1 MIAPGSPGLPPAW
14 SRSAKDAVGTAL
26 GSSRIWYTLGRGI
39 LNEVYWPSCSTPQI
53 RDLGFIVAG
62 DNFWHEVKR
71 DSNYTLSTPAPDVPL
86 LHVVHRHARYR
97 LELEILAD
105 PIRDVVLIRYRL
117 DGDAMKLYVLLAPH
131 LEGSG
136 HDNTAMVL
144 PAGLGAIK
152 GTTALMLAADGGF
165 DRASA
170 GYVGQSD
177 GWQDFKRNAAMTW
190 EYASAPNGNV
200 ALLGELKNAQGV
212 LALSLADTIEGARTL
227 AWSSLAC
234 GFDAAR
240 ELFVAGWRR
249 WADQLDCAHA
259 DSTVEAALRRA
270 AMVLKVHDDR
280 AFPGAVVASLST
292 PWGQTRDD
300 PGGYH
305 LVWSRDAVQSGLA
318 LIACAHHR
326 EARRLLAYLIATQ
339 QPDGHWVQNFFA
351 DGRAYWTSVQLD
363 EVALPVLLAAK
374 LDQLG
379 KLGDLRRQATTM
391 VRRALTFVA
400 RNGPS
405 SQQDRWEENAGINP
419 FTLGCCIAALVAGAA
434 HDFLDATDSAHALSL
449 ADDWNSRIES
459 WLYVQSTDMDRE
471 HGAQG
476 HYVRLAPAGNTAQ
489 RGEVQLRNR
498 GGQRIPARDLL
509 GLEYLYLVRLGLRG
523 ADDPRIRDTTRLIDK
538 LLRVDTPNGPFYHRY
553 NNDGYGEHADG
564 SAFDGTGIGRAWPL
578 LSGERGHF
586 AALAGE
592 DAQVYLDAMLAS
604 ASKGGMIPEQVWD
617 TDPIP
622 ARRLYPGKPSG
633 SAMPL
638 AWAHGELIKL
648 VGVMRN
654 REPVER
660 LACVHRRYHEPRVAQ
675 VAHWRD
681 QTPCRAVNRS
691 RVLLIEASAPFTL
704 HLGIDGWKQVRDL
717 CSAPIGFDLHGV
729 RLDVAGSGAQQSLE
743 FTRHFNDARGWEG
756 HDWRVLLLP
765 LASAASA
772 KAAPPS
778 MTGAVASRT
787 AAKSG
792 AR

>member
-1 MIAPGSPGLPPAW
+1 MNAPGSPGLPPTW

-26 GSSRIWYTLGRGI
+26 GASRVWYTLGRGI

-62 DNFWHEVKR
+62 DDCWNEVKR
-71 DSNYTLSTPAPDVPL
+71 ESGYEVSTLAPDVPM
-86 LHVVHRHARYR
+86 LHVEHRHARYS

-105 PIRDVVLIRYRL
+105 PSRDVVLIRYRL
-117 DGDAMKLYVLLAPH
+117 AGEGMKLYALLAPH

-136 HDNTAMVL
+136 HDNTALVL

-152 GTTALMLAADGGF
+152 GTTALMLAADHGF

-177 GWQDFKRNAAMTW
+177 GWQDFKRNGAMTW

-200 ALLGELKNAQGV
+200 ALLGELTSAHGV
-212 LALSLADTIEGARTL
+212 LALSFADTIEGARTL
-227 AWSSLAC
+227 AWSSLAT
-234 GFDAAR
+234 GFGAAR
-240 ELFVAGWRR
+240 EAFVAGWRQ
-249 WADQLDCAHA
+249 WSDHLDCAHA
-259 DSTVEAALRRA
+259 NSKIEAALRRA

-292 PWGQTRDD
+292 PWGHTRDE

-326 EARRLLAYLIATQ
+326 EARNLLAYLIATQ

-351 DGRAYWTSVQLD
+351 DGRAYWTGVQLD
-363 EVALPVLLAAK
+363 EVAMPVLLAAK
-374 LDQLG
+374 LDELG
-379 KLGDLRRQATTM
+379 ELGDLRREATTM

-419 FTLGCCIAALVAGAA
+419 FTLGMCIAALVAGAA
-434 HDFLDATDSAHALSL
+434 HDFLDATDRAHALSL
-449 ADDWNSRIES
+449 ADDWNARAES
-459 WLYVQSTDMDRE
+459 WLYVQDTGLDRE
-471 HGAQG
+471 HGTQG
-476 HYVRLAPAGNTAQ
+476 HYVRLSPPGHSAQ
-489 RGEVQLRNR
+489 RGEVPLRNR
-498 GGQRIPARDLL
+498 GGRRIRACDLL
-509 GLEYLYLVRLGLRG
+509 GLEYLYLVRLGLRH

-538 LLRVDTPNGPFYHRY
+538 LLRVDTPSGPFYHRY
-553 NNDGYGEHADG
+553 NDDGYGEHADG
-564 SAFDGTGIGRAWPL
+564 SAFDGVGIGRAWPL

-592 DAQVYLDAMLAS
+592 DAQPYLDAMLAS

-617 TDPIP
+617 VGPIP
-622 ARRLYPGKPSG
+622 DLGLYPGRPSD

-648 VGVMRN
+648 VGVMRD

-660 LACVHRRYHEPRVAQ
+660 LACVHRRYHKPRV
-675 VAHWRD
+675 VKTAHWREPA
-681 QTPCRAVNRS
+681 PCRAVNRAQT
-691 RVLLIEASAPFTL
+691 LLVEGDAPFTL
-704 HLGIDGWKQVRDL
+704 HLGVDGWKQVRDL
-717 CSAPIGFDLHGV
+717 DSAPIGFGLHGV
-729 RLDVAGSGAQQSLE
+729 RLDVAASGAQQSLE
-743 FTRHFNDARGWEG
+743 FTRHLHDARGWEG
-756 HDWRVLLLP
+756 RDWRVLLLP
-765 LASAASA
+765 LV
-772 KAAPPS
+772 AAPPATARPKS
-778 MTGAVASRT
+778 GKPAAASR
-787 AAKSG
+787 AEPKPQAS
-792 AR
+792 